1 MHRTGWCIKPNRK
14 KIMANANFRIENI
27 QRAQVGGR
35 AVKLFK
41 AFKRQGDAF
50 VFVGQFAAPART
62 ANKNLWLVVDAA

>member
-1 MHRTGWCIKPNRK
+1 VVIYHGNRNRK
-14 KIMANANFRIENI
+14 SIMTTANFRIESI
-27 QRAQVGGR
+27 QHATLNGR

-62 ANKNLWLVVDAA
+62 ANKNLAKFIE